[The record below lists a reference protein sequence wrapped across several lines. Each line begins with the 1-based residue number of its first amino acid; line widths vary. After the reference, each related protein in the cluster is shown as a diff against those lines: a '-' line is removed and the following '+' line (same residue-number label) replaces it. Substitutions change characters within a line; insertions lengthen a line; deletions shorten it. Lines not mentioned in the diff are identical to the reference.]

1 MLRAESLGANVIALF
16 PKGAKEF
23 GYADLKQARKLSWM
37 KQFEEQTL
45 PASYAEFQDF
55 LRSVG
60 INPDTQINQLAWSLG
75 AASGDKPGALPEMTD
90 MIGVLAG
97 TFDSQALDT
106 FYSAHHLR
114 TVQRQGHTVYVCGN
128 ETTCQNV
135 YFYFVDSSTI
145 AFGSMKALATVMA
158 NFSGEQ
164 ANLGDDRQFLDL
176 ARGVNHGDV
185 AFWGVLSGAASRKA
199 ITQLLPA
206 SAQFPQADELFKNV
220 NSVLVS
226 VESSDNLDA
235 SFRVIADSPQIAA
248 TLQQLLQAGLLLQ
261 QYRIAQSD
269 PDIAKLLDSAQLAQE
284 GNALIVSLSASSDQI
299 AAMVKRNMFLM

>member
-1 MLRAESLGANVIALF
+1 MRFCEATPSH
-16 PKGAKEF
+16 P
-23 GYADLKQARKLSWM
+23 ARFS
-37 KQFEEQTL
+37 
-45 PASYAEFQDF
+45 D
-55 LRSVG
+55 
-60 INPDTQINQLAWSLG
+60 DDSLG

-90 MIGVLAG
+90 MIGILAG
-97 TFDSQALDT
+97 TFDSQALDS
-106 FYSAHHLR
+106 FYSAHKLR
-114 TVQRQGHTVYVCGN
+114 TVHMQGHTVYVCGN

-164 ANLGDDRQFLDL
+164 ANLGDDRQFSDL

-206 SAQFPQADELFKNV
+206 SAQFPQADELFKHV

-235 SFRVIADSPQIAA
+235 GGPYCMRSP
-248 TLQQLLQAGLLLQ
+248 
-261 QYRIAQSD
+261 
-269 PDIAKLLDSAQLAQE
+269 
-284 GNALIVSLSASSDQI
+284 
-299 AAMVKRNMFLM
+299 